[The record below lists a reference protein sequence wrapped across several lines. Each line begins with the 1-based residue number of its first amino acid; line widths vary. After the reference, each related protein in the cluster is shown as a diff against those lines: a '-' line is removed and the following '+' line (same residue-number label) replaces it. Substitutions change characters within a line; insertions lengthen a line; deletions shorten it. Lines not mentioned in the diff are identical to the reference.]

1 MARIADQTERYEDMV
16 QFLKK
21 IIQEISEDVS
31 VDVKNL
37 LSIYLKNLISSQ
49 RSAWKTIQRS
59 KEYAFLVLE
68 SCKSTI
74 FELIPLFNG
83 EIGPL
88 IFAISLS

>member
-1 MARIADQTERYEDMV
+1 MGRIADQTERYEDMV

-37 LSIYLKNLISSQ
+37 LSICLKNLISSQ

-59 KEYAFLVLE
+59 KAYAFLDL
-68 SCKSTI
+68 
-74 FELIPLFNG
+74 
-83 EIGPL
+83 
-88 IFAISLS
+88 